1 MSCPRLLG
9 CCVALGALLTWNGA
23 ARAED
28 ADADVPG
35 EQPGRRPAASAGS
48 PDVRRALAQELF
60 ADARR
65 LMLEGRFTEACP
77 LLAKSVELERTS
89 GGLLN
94 WAVCLEGAQLFASA
108 RVRYEEASAAAA
120 REGERGR
127 EAIAKERMLILESKV
142 DRLSLRYP
150 DFGPTLSLRLDG
162 AVLPP
167 GPLEVGVPVDPG
179 VHRLEVSAPGFEA
192 QELVIDVRAGAG
204 VVEVTLPK
212 LVPVTAPSA
221 FGAPSS
227 PPSRDRSGVL
237 EAPPHRDAPLP
248 RPRRARPWFWLSAAA
263 GVAAVSFGAYSGLA
277 ARSAWRERNRECEA
291 GCTER
296 AVRAGDRAEAHAAR
310 STVSFAVG
318 GAALGASVVIH
329 FSEAR

>member
-1 MSCPRLLG
+1 
-9 CCVALGALLTWNGA
+9 
-23 ARAED
+23 
-28 ADADVPG
+28 
-35 EQPGRRPAASAGS
+35 
-48 PDVRRALAQELF
+48 
-60 ADARR
+60 
-65 LMLEGRFTEACP
+65 MLDGRFVEACP

-127 EAIAKERMLILESKV
+127 EAIARERMLILESKV

-150 DFGPTLSLRLDG
+150 DTGPTLSLRLDG
-162 AVLPP
+162 AALPS
-167 GPLEVGVPVDPG
+167 GPLEVGIPVDPG
-179 VHRLEVSAPGFEA
+179 VHRLEVFAPGFEA

-212 LVPVTAPSA
+212 LVPHTGPAL
-221 FGAPSS
+221 GAPS
-227 PPSRDRSGVL
+227 PPSSRDASGVL
-237 EAPPHRDAPLP
+237 EVPPQQKAPLS
-248 RPRRARPWFWLSAAA
+248 RPRRARPWFWLSAAV

-296 AVRAGDRAEAHAAR
+296 AVRAGDRADAHAAR